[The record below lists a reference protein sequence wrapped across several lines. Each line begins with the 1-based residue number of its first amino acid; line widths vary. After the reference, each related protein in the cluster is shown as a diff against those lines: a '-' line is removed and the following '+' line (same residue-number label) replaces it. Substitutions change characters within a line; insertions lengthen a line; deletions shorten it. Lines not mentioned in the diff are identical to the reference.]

1 MEILTYYKVRFQ
13 MEFVFRDGKQFVGVN
28 SCEARSENKIDFHV
42 NIALTV
48 VNLAKTEWFSNV
60 KNHKKPFSMADYKT
74 HFNNELLVNRF
85 ICTFGINPNKPKNI
99 KIIRELLD
107 YGKITA

>member
-1 MEILTYYKVRFQ
+1 MEILTYYKARFQ

-42 NIALTV
+42 NTALTV

-60 KNHKKPFSMADYKT
+60 KNHKKPFSMANYKT

-85 ICTFGINPNKPKNI
+85 IYKFGINPNKPKNI

-107 YGKITA
+107 YGKIAA